1 MIKMTQI
8 FEAIKNRRSVREY
21 EDTGLPRG
29 DIDLLLDAAVWAPSA
44 MNRQPVRF
52 VVIQNKELLKKLS
65 SEVKVLVKMH
75 KPEYKLRDLND
86 PIFYSAPVLI
96 MLCAEKD
103 YKWAEIDCALAAQ
116 NMMIAAYSIDIASC
130 YIGFAC
136 LLNENKEIKKE
147 MGIPEEYKII
157 TPIIFGKAMG
167 EYPMPKP
174 RNAPEIL
181 NWIE

>member
-65 SEVKVLVKMH
+65 S
-75 KPEYKLRDLND
+75 
-86 PIFYSAPVLI
+86 
-96 MLCAEKD
+96 
-103 YKWAEIDCALAAQ
+103 
-116 NMMIAAYSIDIASC
+116 
-130 YIGFAC
+130 
-136 LLNENKEIKKE
+136 
-147 MGIPEEYKII
+147 
-157 TPIIFGKAMG
+157 
-167 EYPMPKP
+167 
-174 RNAPEIL
+174 
-181 NWIE
+181 

>member
-1 MIKMTQI
+1 MKMTKI

-29 DIDLLLDAAVWAPSA
+29 DIDLLLDAAAWAPSA

-65 SEVKVLVKMH
+65 SRVKELAKVH
-75 KPEYKLRDLND
+75 KPEHKFRDLND

-96 MLCAEKD
+96 ILCAEKD
-103 YKWAEIDCALAAQ
+103 NKWAEIDCAIAAQ
-116 NMMIAAYSIDIASC
+116 NMMLAAYSIDIASC

-136 LLNENKEIKKE
+136 LLNEDKETKKE
-147 MGIPEEYKII
+147 LGIPEGHKII
-157 TPIIFGKAMG
+157 APIIFGKAMG

-174 RNAPEIL
+174 RNAPDIL